1 MIVTPFTTP
10 TFKVNKQM
18 YEKEKWFTWD
28 LKRKKQELEA
38 VSWAPR
44 YKDYMLAREVKGNL
58 YTSEPSHKLT

>member
-1 MIVTPFTTP
+1 
-10 TFKVNKQM
+10 M

-28 LKRKKQELEA
+28 LKGKKQELEA

-58 YTSEPSHKLT
+58 YTSEPSRKLT